1 MVARGAVSAA
11 NRRRRL
17 ALRAAQMY
25 PIFRLH
31 RSNHAEVARSICT
44 TRCADAIQRR
54 STTSATRSASAIPP
68 SFATCIRAPP
78 GRPGNRARIV
88 LLAPDVAVPGDQT
101 APGHR
106 RARQP
111 GRLAAAAEEGSSPRQ
126 HSPGSAAVHDSG
138 GMPDPAQAAADIVPH
153 RNPLSGTGGS
163 NPALSSGESVANSV
177 IAKAGPCGTTASV
190 FTFLCLRELRDEL
203 HGRLTLSAVSQM
215 RTAASD
221 DASAS
226 CNALNQPDPLNAF

>member
-1 MVARGAVSAA
+1 MVARGAVSVA

-78 GRPGNRARIV
+78 GRPGNRARTV
-88 LLAPDVAVPGDQT
+88 LLAPDVAVPGDQQRP
-101 APGHR
+101 AIAEHDSPGALRQQRKRAARRDSILPEAQPFMIQAACRTPHKPPPTSSRTETPSPELVVRIQRSPAESRLRTRLLQR
-106 RARQP
+106 RAR
-111 GRLAAAAEEGSSPRQ
+111 AARPLRSLHFCACANC
-126 HSPGSAAVHDSG
+126 A
-138 GMPDPAQAAADIVPH
+138 MNCMAD
-153 RNPLSGTGGS
+153 
-163 NPALSSGESVANSV
+163 
-177 IAKAGPCGTTASV
+177 
-190 FTFLCLRELRDEL
+190 
-203 HGRLTLSAVSQM
+203 
-215 RTAASD
+215 
-221 DASAS
+221 
-226 CNALNQPDPLNAF
+226 

>member
-1 MVARGAVSAA
+1 MVARGAVSVA

-17 ALRAAQMY
+17 ALRAANMY
-25 PIFRLH
+25 P
-31 RSNHAEVARSICT
+31 SATGQARKPGAYRPPSAGC
-44 TRCADAIQRR
+44 CGPRR
-54 STTSATRSASAIPP
+54 SA
-68 SFATCIRAPP
+68 
-78 GRPGNRARIV
+78 
-88 LLAPDVAVPGDQT
+88 

-226 CNALNQPDPLNAF
+226 CNALNQPDPL

>member
-111 GRLAAAAEEGSSPRQ
+111 GRLAAAAEEGGSPRQ

-163 NPALSSGESVANSV
+163 NPALSSRESPPT
-177 IAKAGPCGTTASV
+177 IGPAG
-190 FTFLCLRELRDEL
+190 
-203 HGRLTLSAVSQM
+203 LSARLGPPDAVSVLSE
-215 RTAASD
+215 RDIAGASD
-221 DASAS
+221 GGPRPHLGNL
-226 CNALNQPDPLNAF
+226 CKGHRPVIVI

>member
-78 GRPGNRARIV
+78 GRPGNRARTV

-111 GRLAAAAEEGSSPRQ
+111 GRLAAAAEEGGSPRQ

-138 GMPDPAQAAADIVPH
+138 GMPDPAQADADIVPH
-153 RNPLSGTGGS
+153 RNPSPELVVRIQRSPAERVHQPSVLPDFPLGSGRQTPS
-163 NPALSSGESVANSV
+163 PS
-177 IAKAGPCGTTASV
+177 
-190 FTFLCLRELRDEL
+190 
-203 HGRLTLSAVSQM
+203 
-215 RTAASD
+215 
-221 DASAS
+221 
-226 CNALNQPDPLNAF
+226 

>member
-88 LLAPDVAVPGDQT
+88 LLAPDVAVPGDQQRP
-101 APGHR
+101 AI
-106 RARQP
+106 
-111 GRLAAAAEEGSSPRQ
+111 AE
-126 HSPGSAAVHDSG
+126 HDSPGALRQQRKRAARRDSILPEAQPF
-138 GMPDPAQAAADIVPH
+138 MIQAACRTPH
-153 RNPLSGTGGS
+153 KPPPTSSRTETPLRNWWFESSALQQRESTNHRSCRTFRSARAARRRLRLKRAGYSG
-163 NPALSSGESVANSV
+163 
-177 IAKAGPCGTTASV
+177 
-190 FTFLCLRELRDEL
+190 
-203 HGRLTLSAVSQM
+203 SQ
-215 RTAASD
+215 
-221 DASAS
+221 
-226 CNALNQPDPLNAF
+226 

>member
-153 RNPLSGTGGS
+153 RNPSPELVVRIQRS
-163 NPALSSGESVANSV
+163 PAESRLRTRLLQRRARAARPLRSLHFCACANC
-177 IAKAGPCGTTASV
+177 AMNCMA
-190 FTFLCLRELRDEL
+190 D
-203 HGRLTLSAVSQM
+203 
-215 RTAASD
+215 
-221 DASAS
+221 
-226 CNALNQPDPLNAF
+226 